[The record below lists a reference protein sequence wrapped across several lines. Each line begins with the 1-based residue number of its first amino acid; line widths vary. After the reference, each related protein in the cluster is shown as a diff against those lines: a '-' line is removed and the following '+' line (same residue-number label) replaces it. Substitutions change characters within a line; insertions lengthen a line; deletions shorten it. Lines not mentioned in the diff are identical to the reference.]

1 MMREEKIV
9 GKLTIFGAAIGLALM
24 APAPSLAA
32 PGSAITDPPR
42 DFAYPAHNQQLL
54 IPSHGVGLNALLF
67 VASGKG
73 PHPTVILM
81 HGLPGNERNLDLA
94 QAIRRCG
101 WDVLTFT
108 YRGAW
113 GSPGDFSIA
122 NSMDD
127 TAAALA
133 FARSPDATKLGID
146 PRQVVLAGH
155 SMGGA
160 TAFMTAAGAR
170 GLDGLILIDAW
181 NIAKGTSKGAFN
193 RSEMIAGF
201 DDFGNSLHGGKPSS
215 VADEVIAKRSQWD
228 LVAAAARIGRTP
240 VLTINAKYGIGA
252 RNQPVTDALRK
263 AGARLTEVTIDSDH
277 SFSDHRLALA
287 ATVTRWLQ
295 QLPVKPKRRGATTR
309 LAPGPRQRQRCR
321 QPSPIHRCRGEVT
334 GSPER
339 PRSKRR

>member
-1 MMREEKIV
+1 MTIKTLAR
-9 GKLTIFGAAIGLALM
+9 LTFLTLMALM
-24 APAPSLAA
+24 LVPGVAA
-32 PGSAITDPPR
+32 AATAQCSTSDPPR
-42 DFAYPAHNQQLL
+42 DAAHPAHNQQLL
-54 IPSHGVGLNALLF
+54 IPSGGVGLNALLF
-67 VASGKG
+67 QAAGAG

-122 NSMDD
+122 NWTDD

-170 GLDGLILIDAW
+170 ELDGLILIDAW

-201 DDFGNSLHGGKPSS
+201 DDFGNSLHGGTPSS

-263 AGARLTEVTIDSDH
+263 AGARVTEVTIDSDH

-295 QLPVKPKRRGATTR
+295 RLAVKP
-309 LAPGPRQRQRCR
+309 
-321 QPSPIHRCRGEVT
+321 
-334 GSPER
+334 
-339 PRSKRR
+339 

>member
-1 MMREEKIV
+1 MANRYGRRRK
-9 GKLTIFGAAIGLALM
+9 GAAAMTILTLVRRIFLTFVAVMLVPGVAQ
-24 APAPSLAA
+24 AA
-32 PGSAITDPPR
+32 TASCSAVDPPR
-42 DFAYPAHNQQLL
+42 DVAHPAHNQQLL
-54 IPSHGVGLNALLF
+54 IPSGGIGLNAVLF
-67 VASGKG
+67 EAAGAG
-73 PHPTVILM
+73 PHATVILM

-133 FARSPDATKLGID
+133 FARSPDAAKLGID

-160 TAFMTAAGAR
+160 TAFMTAARAS

-201 DDFGNSLHGGKPSS
+201 DDFGNSLHGGTPAS

-240 VLTINAKYGIGA
+240 VLTINAAHGIGA
-252 RNQPVTDALRK
+252 ANQPVTDALRK
-263 AGARLTEVTIDSDH
+263 AGTSVTAVMIDSDH

-287 ATVTRWLQ
+287 ATITRWLQ
-295 QLPVKPKRRGATTR
+295 QLRR
-309 LAPGPRQRQRCR
+309 
-321 QPSPIHRCRGEVT
+321 
-334 GSPER
+334 
-339 PRSKRR
+339 